1 MHCISLPVSKLEL
14 FGLYMW
20 LTVGIYSKKI
30 MQNRDI
36 LWIATIKC
44 IPNKESKAKKK
55 YFSSQLYKL
64 DLGLLFLLRIS
75 FCPLLLLFSLLHYD
89 FKFKNRLRIIIMKK
103 NQANY
108 IPKKSW
114 KLITVKNIISPV
126 QAQNIS

>member
-108 IPKKSW
+108 IPQKSW

-126 QAQNIS
+126 QARNIS